1 MNWDD
6 LRMFLAVAR
15 GESLAQAARW
25 LKVDA
30 ATVGRR
36 VSRLE
41 RALGVRLFLRSQ
53 QGYTL
58 TEAGERLFDRALSAE
73 RAMEGAMAG
82 VRAGKEGLTG
92 TVRIG
97 APDGCANYLLP
108 QITRRIAAANPGLT
122 IQILALPR
130 VFNLSRRE
138 ADMAITVSPPEAGR
152 LVVQKISPYHL
163 HLVAAEDW
171 IAANGPI
178 ESRADLS
185 GHKVVGYIPDMI
197 FDRELDYLDAIG
209 PDIRPDLA
217 SNSVPVQLAWLQTGG
232 GIGIA
237 HDFALPFFPRLRR
250 LLPEDICLERHFYLV
265 RHADDRL
272 SERDNRLAALIADG
286 IRSEIARLEAAVV
299 ASERAEAEHSAARIR
314 SL

>member
-15 GESLAQAARW
+15 GESLAQAGRM
-25 LKVDA
+25 LRVDA

-36 VSRLE
+36 ISRLE

-53 QGYTL
+53 QGYAL
-58 TEAGERLFDRALSAE
+58 TEAGERLFDRAVAAE
-73 RAMEGAMAG
+73 RAMEGAVAG
-82 VRAGKEGLTG
+82 LKAGEEGLTG

-97 APDGCANYLLP
+97 APDGCANYVLP
-108 QITRRIAAANPGLT
+108 RITRRIAAANPGLT

-152 LVVQKISPYHL
+152 LVVQKITPYHL
-163 HLVAAEDW
+163 HLVASEVW
-171 IAANGPI
+171 LAAHGPVG
-178 ESRADLS
+178 SRADLA
-185 GHKVVGYIPDMI
+185 GHRVVGYIPDMI
-197 FDRELDYLDAIG
+197 FDRELDYLDVIG

-217 SNSVPVQLAWLQTGG
+217 SNSVPVQLAWLSEGG

-250 LLPEDICLERHFYLV
+250 ILPDEIALERHFYLV

-286 IRSEIARLEAAVV
+286 IRAEIARLEAQV
-299 ASERAEAEHSAARIR
+299 AQSEAAAPSAGPRIR
-314 SL
+314 PL

>member
-15 GESLAQAARW
+15 GESLAQAGRM
-25 LKVDA
+25 LRVDA

-36 VSRLE
+36 ISRLE

-53 QGYTL
+53 QGYAL
-58 TEAGERLFDRALSAE
+58 TEAGERLFDRAVTAE
-73 RAMEGAMAG
+73 RAMEGAVAG
-82 VRAGKEGLTG
+82 VRAAEEGLTG

-97 APDGCANYLLP
+97 APDGCANYVLP
-108 QITRRIAAANPGLT
+108 RITRRIAAANPGLT

-152 LVVQKISPYHL
+152 LVVQKITPYHL
-163 HLVAAEDW
+163 HLVASEAW
-171 IAANGPI
+171 LAGNGPI
-178 ESRADLS
+178 ESRADLA
-185 GHKVVGYIPDMI
+185 GHRVVGYIPDMI
-197 FDRELDYLDAIG
+197 FDRELDYLDVIG

-217 SNSVPVQLAWLQTGG
+217 SNSVPVQLAWLSEGG

-237 HDFALPFFPRLRR
+237 HDFALPCFPRLRR
-250 LLPEDICLERHFYLV
+250 ILPEEIALERHFYLV

-286 IRSEIARLEAAVV
+286 IRAEIARLEALV
-299 ASERAEAEHSAARIR
+299 AQREATEPQGRPR
-314 SL
+314 VRPL

>member
-15 GESLAQAARW
+15 GESLARAGRM
-25 LKVDA
+25 LRVDA

-36 VSRLE
+36 ISRLE

-53 QGYTL
+53 QGYAL
-58 TEAGERLFDRALSAE
+58 TEAGERLFDRAVAAE
-73 RAMEGAMAG
+73 RAMEGAVAG
-82 VRAGKEGLTG
+82 VRAGEEGLTG

-97 APDGCANYLLP
+97 APDGCANYVLP
-108 QITRRIAAANPGLT
+108 RITRRIAAANPGLT

-152 LVVQKISPYHL
+152 LVVQKITPYHL
-163 HLVAAEDW
+163 HLVASEEWLATH
-171 IAANGPI
+171 GPI
-178 ESRADLS
+178 ESRADLA
-185 GHKVVGYIPDMI
+185 GHRVVGYIPDMI
-197 FDRELDYLDAIG
+197 FDRELDYLDVIG

-217 SNSVPVQLAWLQTGG
+217 SNSVPVQLAWLSEGG

-237 HDFALPFFPRLRR
+237 HDFALPCFPRLRR
-250 LLPEDICLERHFYLV
+250 ILPAEIALERHFYLV

-286 IRSEIARLEAAVV
+286 IRAEIARLEAQV
-299 ASERAEAEHSAARIR
+299 ARAEALARAAGPGIR
-314 SL
+314 PL